1 MKNKRIDH
9 MSKIMSK
16 RLGIFTEN
24 FFFQMQEKLNTCRNL
39 NLINPRTPYEQN
51 YVKTSRYFYR
61 KLNIF
66 FSNVGK
72 TEKVPE
78 FELDKL

>member
-1 MKNKRIDH
+1 MKNKRIEH
-9 MSKIMSK
+9 MSKMSK
-16 RLGIFTEN
+16 RHGIFTEN
-24 FFFQMQEKLNTCRNL
+24 FFQMQEKLNTCRNL